1 MNTIKI
7 LLVIFLLFLI
17 GESFAQTVYELK
29 PGTKG
34 NEITLTVANV
44 SEENDAT
51 NVNVVLTRKSTALN
65 FKEETKT
72 IDLVDAKAEAK
83 ATFTFDVNRNASV
96 SKNDT
101 IDFMISSNEGIMMLK
116 SFIFNYSAPKEFKLE
131 QNFPNPFNPATTIQ
145 YQLPADAKVT
155 LKIYDVLGSEVTT
168 LVNEEQEAG
177 YKEVKFNASNLASGM
192 YIYRLQAGKYLS
204 MKKMMVVK

>member
-1 MNTIKI
+1 MK
-7 LLVIFLLFLI
+7 
-17 GESFAQTVYELK
+17 LK

-83 ATFTFDVNRNASV
+83 ATFTFDVNRNAS
-96 SKNDT
+96 
-101 IDFMISSNEGIMMLK
+101 
-116 SFIFNYSAPKEFKLE
+116 
-131 QNFPNPFNPATTIQ
+131 
-145 YQLPADAKVT
+145 
-155 LKIYDVLGSEVTT
+155 
-168 LVNEEQEAG
+168 
-177 YKEVKFNASNLASGM
+177 
-192 YIYRLQAGKYLS
+192 GK
-204 MKKMMVVK
+204 